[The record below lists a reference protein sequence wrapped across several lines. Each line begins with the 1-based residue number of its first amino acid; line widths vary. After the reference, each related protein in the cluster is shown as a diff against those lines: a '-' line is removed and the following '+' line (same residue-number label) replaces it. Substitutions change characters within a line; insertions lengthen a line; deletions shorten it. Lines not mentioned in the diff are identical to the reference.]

1 MHDATGRKA
10 PRWRLAVILLLG
22 LPGALL
28 ALALTIAIIG
38 LLLRDPIVNSEPVR
52 KEISLALRELTGRDI
67 TIRGEID
74 IDEFPWIT
82 VVVGPG
88 SFGNPPGF
96 EGPPLL
102 TWEEIRLRV
111 HYSTLYEASPLLDR
125 IIITGLVVDARRDR
139 AGRDNFSDI
148 GPIEP
153 TGPPEAALAMPAIE
167 LRNARIRYTDETQS
181 ATPVAAL
188 DGLSMV
194 VEEISRGAGVVEGAH
209 WRIGN
214 VSLNGSA
221 RVTLPDA
228 QTPGEPSARGEPS
241 AKGDPGTSFAGPLA
255 LRIRDIDARIP
266 DEGDSTVDVAAIE
279 LDYDALRARL
289 NALKIRPPAL
299 EASVRLEPI
308 ALDRLL
314 RVAGV
319 EPTFRSRAQLLQL
332 HEFAVLARFDGQLLR
347 LDDIALQIDNSRIR
361 GGLLLD
367 DPVRLAIEIDTIDF
381 EKYTPAFGG
390 ESSYD
395 PEAPLAF
402 PGRLLQDLPLDGQIR
417 FGQIRARGA
426 NLTGVTLRLE
436 TRPKRA
442 SPPR

>member
-1 MHDATGRKA
+1 MNDATGRKR
-10 PRWRLAVILLLG
+10 PRWRLTVILLLG
-22 LPGALL
+22 LPAALL
-28 ALALTIAIIG
+28 ALALTVAIIG

-52 KEISLALRELTGRDI
+52 HQIGLALRELTGRDI
-67 TIRGEID
+67 TIRGDID
-74 IDEFPWIT
+74 VDEFPWVT

-139 AGRDNFSDI
+139 EGRDNFSDI

-153 TGPPEAALAMPAIE
+153 TGPPEAALVMPAIE
-167 LRNARIRYTDETQS
+167 LRAARIRYTDETRS
-181 ATPVAAL
+181 ATPMVAL
-188 DGLSMV
+188 DGMSLV

-209 WRIGN
+209 WRVGTL
-214 VSLNGSA
+214 SLNGSTQ
-221 RVTLPDA
+221 VTLPDA
-228 QTPGEPSARGEPS
+228 KASGERS
-241 AKGDPGTSFAGPLA
+241 TTFAGPLA
-255 LRIRDIDARIP
+255 LRVRDVDARIP
-266 DEGDSTVDVAAIE
+266 DAGDPAVDVATLE
-279 LDYDALRARL
+279 LDHDALRARL
-289 NALKIRPPAL
+289 DDLQIRPPAL
-299 EASVRLEPI
+299 KTTVRLEPV

-314 RVAGV
+314 RTAGV

-332 HEFAVLARFDGQLLR
+332 REFAVLVRFDGQLLR
-347 LDDIALQIDNSRIR
+347 LDDIALRIDDSRIR
-361 GGLLLD
+361 GGMLLD
-367 DPVRLAIEIDTIDF
+367 DPVRLAIEIDTVDF
-381 EKYTPAFGG
+381 EKYAPAFGG
-390 ESSYD
+390 ESTYD
-395 PEAPLAF
+395 PEVPLAF

-436 TRPKRA
+436 TRPKGA
-442 SPPR
+442 SPPL